1 MKLLKYFVFLF
12 IISSCQKPGC
22 LTEAGPVE
30 KVVRNAAGFNQIV
43 LHDNINLVL
52 TQDTTESI
60 VVEGGKNLIPH
71 IATTIEQNIL
81 TLKNN
86 VSCKGLRSPGEIITV
101 YVSVKALEQLD
112 YNGSGDVTG
121 TNTLVSNKLFIYSYN
136 GAGNINL
143 HLQTH
148 VAGVYIHQE
157 NADVTLSGS
166 SNEFFTY
173 TNARGTIDLKDL
185 EVRKMVIEYG
195 SVRNAAL
202 HVTES
207 LDAIIYH
214 TGNLYY
220 KGNPQ
225 VKLQTHSTGRLL
237 RLP

>member
-1 MKLLKYFVFLF
+1 M
-12 IISSCQKPGC
+12 
-22 LTEAGPVE
+22 EAGPVE
-30 KVVRNAAGFNQIV
+30 KVVRMAAGFKQII
-43 LHDNINLVL
+43 LYDNINLVL
-52 TQDTTESI
+52 TQDTTEVI
-60 VVEGGKNLIPH
+60 VVEGGKNLLPNIE
-71 IATTIEQNIL
+71 TTIAQNVL

-86 VSCKGLRSPGEIITV
+86 VSCKGLRSPGEVVTV

-112 YNGSGDVTG
+112 YNGSGNVTA
-121 TNTLVSNKLFIYSYN
+121 TNTIVSDKLFIYSYK

-143 HLQTH
+143 HLQTK

-173 TNARGTIDLKDL
+173 TNARGTIDLKNL
-185 EVRKMVIEYG
+185 EVKKMVIEYG

-220 KGNPQ
+220 RGNPQ
-225 VKLQTHSTGRLL
+225 VKLQTHSTGQLL